1 MPTRDAYVK
10 QPIEARLARLA
21 RAADDLAAAIRGRDD
36 AVLSCRPE
44 PKAWSAKEIILR
56 ALTPGQWERGGL
68 VPTGARVS
76 FGQLVAAS
84 AAHDDAHLDQ
94 LERALA
100 GRP

>member
-1 MPTRDAYVK
+1 MPTRDDYVK

-21 RAADDLAAAIRGRDD
+21 SAADDLATAIRGRDD
-36 AVLSCRPE
+36 AVLSRRPE
-44 PKAWSAKEIILR
+44 PKAWSAKEIVCH
-56 ALTPGQWERGGL
+56 L

-84 AAHDDAHLDQ
+84 AAHDDTHLDQ

>member
-1 MPTRDAYVK
+1 MPTRDDYVK

-36 AVLSCRPE
+36 AVLSRRPE
-44 PKAWSAKEIILR
+44 PKAWSAKEN
-56 ALTPGQWERGGL
+56 
-68 VPTGARVS
+68 
-76 FGQLVAAS
+76 
-84 AAHDDAHLDQ
+84 LDQ